1 MNSWRK
7 QRNACLIG
15 LVLTFAL
22 AACDGEQEKKES
34 SATPQESITET
45 QPASPPQEPVAAAPE
60 PVPDTAGPGT
70 LAETDAGTPTSDQPA
85 PVEGGSGDEPAA
97 GGESIP
103 PMETDEGEEA
113 QTTVAEPAPGSE
125 HPPEAAPASDPVP
138 DPQPGTA
145 AGPPVEPQASP
156 QASGIAPAAK
166 VPPIKPGAA
175 RPAPETAAA
184 VPPRKPERVAAAAR
198 PEEPARPPARKPP
211 AGQAADGSVR
221 QVAAVAPAERLP
233 SDPSVVPT
241 QARVGSHPDLSQM
254 LFKIQEIHFNPG
266 SATLTPGGERKTLTA
281 SRFISDLRVRS
292 IKVVGYTDTVGPT
305 AFNQELALARAGSV
319 ASLLEKAGVPGGL
332 IETVGMGETKMPMP
346 TSDGVSEPL
355 NRCVG
360 ILVAVDDI
368 P

>member
-1 MNSWRK
+1 M
-7 QRNACLIG
+7 IG

-22 AACDGEQEKKES
+22 AACDGEPEKQES
-34 SATPQESITET
+34 SAAPQDSITEN
-45 QPASPPQEPVAAAPE
+45 QPTSPPQEPVAAAAE
-60 PVPDTAGPGT
+60 PVPDATGPDVEAEPDATEPEVAAEPDAGP
-70 LAETDAGTPTSDQPA
+70 AAGEQP
-85 PVEGGSGDEPAA
+85 PPFEGRTGDEPAA

-103 PMETDEGEEA
+103 PLESDDGEEA
-113 QTTVAEPAPGSE
+113 QATLAEPEPGSE
-125 HPPEAAPASDPVP
+125 SPPEATPVPDPIQEPQPEAAPPA
-138 DPQPGTA
+138 
-145 AGPPVEPQASP
+145 EPLAASP
-156 QASGIAPAAK
+156 PSESAPAAK
-166 VPPIKPGAA
+166 VPPTKPGAG

-184 VPPRKPERVAAAAR
+184 VPPRKPERAVAAR
-198 PEEPARPPARKPP
+198 PQEPARPPGRKPP
-211 AGQAADGSVR
+211 TGEAAADAPVR
-221 QVAAVAPAERLP
+221 QVVAMAPAERLP

-241 QARVGSHPDLSQM
+241 QARAGTHPDLSQM
-254 LFKIQEIHFNPG
+254 LFKIQEVHFNPG

-319 ASLLEKAGVPGGL
+319 ASLLERAGVPADL

-346 TSDGVSEPL
+346 TSDGISEPL

-360 ILVAVDDI
+360 ILVAVDGI